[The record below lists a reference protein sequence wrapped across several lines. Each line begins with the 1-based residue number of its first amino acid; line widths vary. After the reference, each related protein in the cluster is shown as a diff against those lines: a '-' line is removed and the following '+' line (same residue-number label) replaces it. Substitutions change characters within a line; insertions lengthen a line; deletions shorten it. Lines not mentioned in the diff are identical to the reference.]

1 MDTDIDIETGTEI
14 EKENAARM
22 DGVLDTA
29 EIESALAELGSATGS
44 LEAVLRG
51 SANSYPL
58 RRNGFRV
65 QKCFPPQ
72 I

>member
-29 EIESALAELGSATGS
+29 EIESALAELGSATGGF
-44 LEAVLRG
+44 ETVLQSSER
-51 SANSYPL
+51 
-58 RRNGFRV
+58 
-65 QKCFPPQ
+65 
-72 I
+72 